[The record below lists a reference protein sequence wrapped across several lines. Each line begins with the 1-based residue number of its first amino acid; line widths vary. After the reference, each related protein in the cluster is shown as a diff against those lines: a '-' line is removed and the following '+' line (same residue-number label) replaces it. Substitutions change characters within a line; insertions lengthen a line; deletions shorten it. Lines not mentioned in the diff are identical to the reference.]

1 MNKGKTKKI
10 VALAIAL
17 VFMFSTVAMAVVPS
31 NTIIVGQ
38 DAVSIDWF
46 MANPL
51 AALAPLQDAI
61 EAKEPVYVYTEGAP
75 IFDVFTRN
83 EVTPEYV
90 GAQVKNVYDDE
101 GNKTEIGKP
110 ERTVVG
116 LDVIKEILTV
126 GDEYTLPTTVL
137 VTVED
142 DEEAVEMEVE
152 WDGEV
157 VTIDAGEFTFIGTL
171 ILPEGYVN
179 PNEVVAEATIIVEEV
194 TLRVLMVSAIT
205 ATFVEVEFA
214 ALAEDMEAVTIEV
227 KDGEGNVV
235 EVVAQ
240 DLLAGA
246 TSAQFD
252 FSTAVAAADLD
263 GVWTVAGVEYSFT
276 ELALVEY
283 IVTEATADNQ
293 VALYNLLIE
302 AGIENV
308 DADKIG
314 TYAADIV
321 TANGVSALVW
331 AEDVQ
336 AVIDETNEDAVEAA
350 EEAAVVKAV
359 ADATNQIQLLAAL
372 EANFERVNADWIAD
386 YAAENVT
393 VTGGGTPAM
402 LALTATNY
410 FGKAAGADITGI
422 QAAINAANTTKITAA
437 DAAASTSAEQ
447 AAVTTLIQ
455 NWVVADNPATP
466 LLTPKADAIEASN
479 IKKAEFV
486 VAEATTEN
494 SLYNALVAYANITP
508 DATLKASELNANLKS
523 FYKAAF
529 DTKTKATL
537 ISDIQGGTADI
548 KGDIVTAADT
558 AALTEAATELGAAAT
573 TLAGTDN
580 EANRDAFAVK
590 LQKLADVTSHEAAAT
605 DKFLMSTI
613 DETILVDYA
622 TQMNSDSI
630 GAASTVA
637 NVQASVAA
645 VNDAAAINAALD
657 IVNDEDA
664 TLAEVRT
671 ALIDIVIEQGAGTG
685 TTDTDFINLSAQAQ
699 LEVAELVVE
708 ARPAALGYANLD
720 AIIDSTDGTGAL
732 ATAMTAHGTEL
743 AKFNAIGDLAA
754 ADTAS
759 TKGALDTY
767 AYDAYVAL
775 TNAEKLAVATEINGL
790 TKDVSGTATPLDFL
804 GADAVKTL
812 AEANAIIDAAIAA
825 IQ

>member
-1 MNKGKTKKI
+1 
-10 VALAIAL
+10 
-17 VFMFSTVAMAVVPS
+17 
-31 NTIIVGQ
+31 
-38 DAVSIDWF
+38 
-46 MANPL
+46 
-51 AALAPLQDAI
+51 
-61 EAKEPVYVYTEGAP
+61 
-75 IFDVFTRN
+75 
-83 EVTPEYV
+83 
-90 GAQVKNVYDDE
+90 
-101 GNKTEIGKP
+101 
-110 ERTVVG
+110 
-116 LDVIKEILTV
+116 
-126 GDEYTLPTTVL
+126 
-137 VTVED
+137 
-142 DEEAVEMEVE
+142 
-152 WDGEV
+152 
-157 VTIDAGEFTFIGTL
+157 
-171 ILPEGYVN
+171 
-179 PNEVVAEATIIVEEV
+179 
-194 TLRVLMVSAIT
+194 
-205 ATFVEVEFA
+205 
-214 ALAEDMEAVTIEV
+214 MEAVTIEV

-252 FSTAVAAADLD
+252 FTTAVAAADLA
-263 GVWTVAGVEYSFT
+263 GAWTVAGVVYDFD
-276 ELALVEY
+276 ELDLVQD

-293 VALYNLLIE
+293 VALYNLLIA

-321 TANGVSALVW
+321 TANGTTALVW

-336 AVIDETNEDAVEAA
+336 AVIDETNENAAEAA
-350 EEAAVVKAV
+350 AEAAVVKTV
-359 ADATNQIQLLAAL
+359 VDATNQIQLLAAL

-393 VTGGGTPAM
+393 VAGPGTVGM

-410 FGKAAGADITGI
+410 FGEAAGADITGI
-422 QAAINAANTTKITAA
+422 QAAIDAANTTKIAAA

-455 NWVVADNPATP
+455 NWVEADDPATP

-529 DTKTKATL
+529 DTKTKAAL
-537 ISDIQGGTADI
+537 ISDIQGGIADI

-573 TLAGTDN
+573 TLTGTDN
-580 EANRDAFAVK
+580 EANRDAFAAK

-622 TQMNSDSI
+622 TKMDSDAI
-630 GAASTVA
+630 GALSTVA
-637 NVQASVAA
+637 DVQASVTA

-671 ALIDIVIEQGAGTG
+671 ALIDIAIEVADGI
-685 TTDTDFINLSAQAQ
+685 TDVAFINLPAQAQ

-708 ARPAALGYANLD
+708 ARPAAPGYANLD
-720 AIIDSTDGTGAL
+720 AIILPADGTGAL

-743 AKFNAIGDLAA
+743 GKFNAIGDLAA
-754 ADTAS
+754 ATVTS
-759 TKGALDTY
+759 TKTALDTY
-767 AYDAYVAL
+767 AYAPYVAL
-775 TNAEKLAVATEINGL
+775 TNAQKIAVATEINSL
-790 TKDVSGTATPLDFL
+790 TKDVSGTATPLDF
-804 GADAVKTL
+804 GVADAVKTL

-825 IQ
+825 IK

>member
-1 MNKGKTKKI
+1 LTE
-10 VALAIAL
+10 AQQAL
-17 VFMFSTVAMAVVPS
+17 VPNVNV
-31 NTIIVGQ
+31 
-38 DAVSIDWF
+38 
-46 MANPL
+46 L
-51 AALAPLQDAI
+51 EAA
-61 EAKEPVYVYTEGAP
+61 EAKITALEEA
-75 IFDVFTRN
+75 
-83 EVTPEYV
+83 
-90 GAQVKNVYDDE
+90 AA
-101 GNKTEIGKP
+101 
-110 ERTVVG
+110 
-116 LDVIKEILTV
+116 KEITV
-126 GDEYTLPTTVL
+126 KS
-137 VTVED
+137 
-142 DEEAVEMEVE
+142 
-152 WDGEV
+152 
-157 VTIDAGEFTFIGTL
+157 
-171 ILPEGYVN
+171 
-179 PNEVVAEATIIVEEV
+179 
-194 TLRVLMVSAIT
+194 VSAIT
-205 ATFVEVEFA
+205 DKYVEVEFA

-263 GVWTVAGVEYSFT
+263 GVWNVAGVEYSFT
-276 ELALVEY
+276 ELALVQD

-321 TANGVSALVW
+321 TANGTTALVW

-336 AVIDETNEDAVEAA
+336 AVIDETNEDAVEAS

-410 FGKAAGADITGI
+410 FGEAAGADVAGI
-422 QAAINAANTTKITAA
+422 QAAIDAANATKITAA
-437 DAAASTSAEQ
+437 DTAASTSAEQ

-455 NWVVADNPATP
+455 NWVVADDPATP
-466 LLTPKADAIEASN
+466 LVTPKADAIEASN
-479 IKKAEFV
+479 IKKAAFV

-508 DATLKASELNANLKS
+508 DADLTASELNVNLKS
-523 FYKAAF
+523 FYKTEL
-529 DTKTKATL
+529 DNLTKATL
-537 ISDIQGGTADI
+537 VTTIQAGNHNDATNGI
-548 KGDIVTAADT
+548 KKQIVVDADT
-558 AALTEAATELGAAAT
+558 AALTEAVTELGAAAT

-580 EANRDAFAVK
+580 EANRDAFVAK

-613 DETILVDYA
+613 DETMLVDYA
-622 TQMNSDSI
+622 TEMAAATAI
-630 GAASTVA
+630 GSGSTVA
-637 NVQASVAA
+637 NVQAKVTT

-671 ALIDIVIEQGAGTG
+671 ALIDIVLEQGAGTG
-685 TTDTDFINLSAQAQ
+685 TTDVDFINLSAQAQ
-699 LEVAELVVE
+699 LEVAELVVD
-708 ARPAALGYANLD
+708 ARPAAPGYANLD
-720 AIIDSTDGTGAL
+720 AIILPADGTGAL

-775 TNAEKLAVATEINGL
+775 TNAEKLAVATEINSL
-790 TKDVSGTATPLDFL
+790 TKDVSGTATPLDFS
-804 GADAVKTL
+804 GADAVETL

-825 IQ
+825 IK

>member
-1 MNKGKTKKI
+1 M
-10 VALAIAL
+10 
-17 VFMFSTVAMAVVPS
+17 
-31 NTIIVGQ
+31 
-38 DAVSIDWF
+38 
-46 MANPL
+46 
-51 AALAPLQDAI
+51 
-61 EAKEPVYVYTEGAP
+61 
-75 IFDVFTRN
+75 
-83 EVTPEYV
+83 
-90 GAQVKNVYDDE
+90 
-101 GNKTEIGKP
+101 EIG
-110 ERTVVG
+110 G
-116 LDVIKEILTV
+116 
-126 GDEYTLPTTVL
+126 
-137 VTVED
+137 
-142 DEEAVEMEVE
+142 
-152 WDGEV
+152 
-157 VTIDAGEFTFIGTL
+157 FCS
-171 ILPEGYVN
+171 
-179 PNEVVAEATIIVEEV
+179 NE
-194 TLRVLMVSAIT
+194 LSAIT
-205 ATFVEVEFA
+205 TTFVEVEFS
-214 ALAEDMEAVTIEV
+214 ALAEDMEAATIEV

-276 ELALVEY
+276 ELALVQD

-314 TYAADIV
+314 TYATDIV
-321 TANGVSALVW
+321 AANGVSALVW
-331 AEDVQ
+331 AEEVQ
-336 AVIDETNEDAVEAA
+336 AVIDETNEDAVDAA
-350 EEAAVVKAV
+350 EEAAVVKTV

-372 EANFERVNADWIAD
+372 EANFERVNADWIAN

-410 FGKAAGADITGI
+410 FGEAAGADIAGI
-422 QAAINAANTTKITAA
+422 QAAIDAANATKITAA
-437 DAAASTSAEQ
+437 DTAASTSAEQ

-455 NWVVADNPATP
+455 TWVEADDPATP
-466 LLTPKADAIEASN
+466 LVTPKATAIEASN

-494 SLYNALVAYANITP
+494 SLYNALVAYANVTT
-508 DATLKASELNANLKS
+508 DATLKTSELNTNLKS
-523 FYKAAF
+523 FYKDAF
-529 DTKTKATL
+529 DTKTKAAL
-537 ISDIQGGTADI
+537 ILDIQGGTADI

-580 EANRDAFAVK
+580 EANRDAFAAK

-613 DETILVDYA
+613 DETMLVDYA
-622 TQMNSDSI
+622 TQMDNDLI
-630 GAASTVA
+630 GAGSTVA
-637 NVQASVAA
+637 NVQASVTA

-671 ALIDIVIEQGAGTG
+671 ALIDIAIEVADG
-685 TTDTDFINLSAQAQ
+685 TTDVAFINLSAQAQ

-708 ARPAALGYANLD
+708 ARPAAPGYANLD
-720 AIIDSTDGTGAL
+720 AIILPADGSGAL
-732 ATAMTAHGTEL
+732 DTAMTAHGAEL

-754 ADTAS
+754 ADTVS
-759 TKGALDTY
+759 TKAALDTY

-775 TNAEKLAVATEINGL
+775 TNVEKLAVATEINSL
-790 TKDVSGTATPLDFL
+790 TKDVSGTATPLDFS
-804 GADAVKTL
+804 GADAVETL
-812 AEANAIIDAAIAA
+812 AEANAIIDAAIAS